1 MAASAVPSGEG
12 AASTDVQL
20 RALVVR
26 GFRFLDPRD
35 ENGDVLAVVGVRAH
49 HDVLDVVRLD
59 SEDDAVAMRLPA
71 TEDVLAPRQVLWQE
85 YGSAHQVLGAM
96 LDLPD
101 SHGDQAT
108 DLLVV
113 SRRVSA

>member
-1 MAASAVPSGEG
+1 MAASAESSVEG
-12 AASTDVQL
+12 ATSTDVQL
-20 RALVVR
+20 RTLVVR
-26 GFRFLDPRD
+26 GFRFMDPRD

-71 TEDVLAPRQVLWQE
+71 EEDVMAPRQVLWQE

-96 LDLPD
+96 LELPD
-101 SHGDQAT
+101 DHDGEASG
-108 DLLVV
+108 LLIAN
-113 SRRVSA
+113 SRASA